1 MSASPCCEPTLP
13 GDDLGAN
20 AIAVN
25 DQVRALMLELGDQ
38 EVPLGDLI
46 ASFRDPDGRPAFE
59 QQR

>member
-25 DQVRALMLELGDQ
+25 DQVRALIETLL
-38 EVPLGDLI
+38 L
-46 ASFRDPDGRPAFE
+46 DGVLR
-59 QQR
+59 